1 MRQGEVLRLVAIILI
16 QMKREQIYFVSSE
29 DEKKECRKIYKTMF
43 FVLNLFICGYRTKD
57 TECLHDHTECV
68 YLNTSGTNQL
78 FY

>member
-43 FVLNLFICGYRTKD
+43 FCSKFIYMW
-57 TECLHDHTECV
+57 L
-68 YLNTSGTNQL
+68 
-78 FY
+78 